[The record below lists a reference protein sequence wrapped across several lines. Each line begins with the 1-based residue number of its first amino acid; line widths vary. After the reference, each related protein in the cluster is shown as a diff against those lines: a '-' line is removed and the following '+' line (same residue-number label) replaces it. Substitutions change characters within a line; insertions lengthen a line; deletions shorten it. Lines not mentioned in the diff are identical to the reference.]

1 MKERDCYDCWLWSMV
16 QLESCTLQTSNGDPW
31 KSLRVESFICISLI
45 RTRIC
50 MYSHVYNMTSS
61 VSGKDEPNLAMWL
74 ATRAGKM
81 ELSWLFGIRGLSRKE
96 NPSCFGVLSRII
108 NPLMTKLVRS
118 RWHDIEEELG
128 QLIQP
133 SWPHAWSITHMYLL
147 VCTCM
152 YWCIYLYVVR
162 VYPCYSV
169 YYSRG
174 VFVTIQLHT
183 SIFYS
188 QRGFPVASLA
198 PRRQKTTEKYF
209 TYSSLFEWTLSAPTR

>member
-31 KSLRVESFICISLI
+31 KSLMVESFICISLI
-45 RTRIC
+45 RTGIC
-50 MYSHVYNMTSS
+50 KYWCVYSHVYYMTSS
-61 VSGKDEPNLAMWL
+61 VSGQDEPNLAMWL

-81 ELSWLFGIRGLSRKE
+81 ELSCLLRTRGLSRKE

-108 NPLMTKLVRS
+108 YPLMTKLVRS
-118 RWHDIEEELG
+118 RWHDIED
-128 QLIQP
+128 QQ
-133 SWPHAWSITHMYLL
+133 SWPHAWSITRMYVL

-152 YWCIYLYVVR
+152 YWCTYSYVVR

-174 VFVTIQLHT
+174 VFVTIQLHM

-188 QRGFPVASLA
+188 QRCSLW
-198 PRRQKTTEKYF
+198 
-209 TYSSLFEWTLSAPTR
+209 LL